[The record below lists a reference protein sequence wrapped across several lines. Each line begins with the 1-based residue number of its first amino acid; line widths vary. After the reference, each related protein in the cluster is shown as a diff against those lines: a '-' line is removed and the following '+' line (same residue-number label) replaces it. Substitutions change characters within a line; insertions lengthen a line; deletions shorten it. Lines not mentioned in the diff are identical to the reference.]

1 MFKNI
6 CLIGLPYA
14 GKSYLGKKLA
24 FNKRVGFIETDK
36 MIQYKYKDPLKKII
50 KLRGVSSF
58 LYMEEKTAMSIH
70 CENTVISTGGS
81 MVYSVES
88 IRHFKKNL
96 NCEIIHL
103 HLSLDEFKK
112 RVNNL
117 EERGVVNPYN
127 LNLEGLYNER
137 TRLCELYSDK
147 SILADNKDLALKN
160 LFKLYV
166 EKIYCI

>member
-24 FNKRVGFIETDK
+24 FNKKVGFIETDK
-36 MIQYKYKDPLKKII
+36 MIEYTYQNSLKNII
-50 KLRGVSSF
+50 KLRGINSF
-58 LYMEEKTAMSIH
+58 LYMEEKTAKTIH

-81 MVYSVES
+81 MVYSVEA
-88 IRHFKKNL
+88 IHHFKKNL

-103 HLSLDEFKK
+103 DLSLEEFKK
-112 RVNNL
+112 RVTNL

-127 LNLEGLYNER
+127 LDLQGLYYER
-137 TRLCELYSDK
+137 QRLCELYSDK
-147 SILADNKDLALKN
+147 SILADKQEIALDY
-160 LFKLYV
+160 LFKLYF